1 MKLKREGAYCV
12 VLQVLLGGVGIRMK
26 NCLRNGHLETCHGGN
41 FLLYGKLLGISE
53 VSSMRTPSSHMTGE
67 SHYKFN

>member
-12 VLQVLLGGVGIRMK
+12 VLQVLLGEVGIRMK

-41 FLLYGKLLGISE
+41 FLLYGKLLGIPE
-53 VSSMRTPSSHMTGE
+53 VL
-67 SHYKFN
+67 